1 MSAAA
6 TGGSLPRLRAGM
18 IWRVGCAR
26 GSFLNS
32 GSRAGLLAVERG
44 ALPGQLVHAARAA
57 LVSRMGLLMG
67 RTSVSPPCAFD
78 CLIPVFAASVHAGDA
93 SGDRHLNCG
102 HQASMVVH
110 MRQLP
115 GGYR

>member
-1 MSAAA
+1 M
-6 TGGSLPRLRAGM
+6 GVVPCLVN
-18 IWRVGCAR
+18 W
-26 GSFLNS
+26 
-32 GSRAGLLAVERG
+32 
-44 ALPGQLVHAARAA
+44 VHAARAE

-67 RTSVSPPCAFD
+67 RTSVSPPCVFD

>member
-32 GSRAGLLAVERG
+32 GSRAGFGRVGCDLG
-44 ALPGQLVHAARAA
+44 AI
-57 LVSRMGLLMG
+57 S
-67 RTSVSPPCAFD
+67 S
-78 CLIPVFAASVHAGDA
+78 
-93 SGDRHLNCG
+93 
-102 HQASMVVH
+102 
-110 MRQLP
+110 
-115 GGYR
+115 